1 MKKIILTLIVSCIV
15 LVGFSQSK
23 NVQNAYNSFRQET
36 DGVKTKLAE
45 AKYFID
51 LAYNHE
57 ATSTDPKM
65 WNYRS
70 KIYLEIMLKD
80 PALDKNAVFEATEAY
95 IRCLDRDKKGRISV
109 RKWTKEE
116 DVLNGLVQCG
126 YNLFNSGVEDYNAKN
141 HSTAIKK
148 YKEIFRIITLDKDN
162 LLKRGNIVPDA
173 IYKNLFLAA
182 LQLEDVDAQ
191 IEYLQ
196 KSIDNNTNDPIVYYY
211 MSNIYSKKG
220 DLEKALEYINI
231 GKEQFSSEIML
242 VNSEIDL
249 YMKMGKSTEEIIQKL
264 TDAIE
269 IDNTN
274 EILFIIRSQQYLL
287 ISEMIKAEENL
298 LEALEINPESASA
311 NNNLASLYLSMTDP
325 LVKKR
330 NNLSYRE
337 TKKIDNLDKQI
348 EQLQRKSL
356 PFLIK
361 YINIKEGNSEVDKA
375 ALNTLASIYYNL
387 GMEKESIETRNK
399 LNSLE

>member
-1 MKKIILTLIVSCIV
+1 MKKIILTLVVSCIV
-15 LVGFSQSK
+15 LSGFSQSK
-23 NVQNAYNSFRQET
+23 NVQNAYNSYRQEV
-36 DGVKTKLAE
+36 DGVKTKLAD
-45 AKYFID
+45 AKRFID

-57 ATSTDPKM
+57 STSNDPKM

-70 KIYLEIMLKD
+70 QIYLEIMLKD
-80 PALDKNAVFEATEAY
+80 PELDENAVFESTEAH
-95 IRCLDRDKKGRISV
+95 IRCLDRDKKGRIAV

-141 HSTAIKK
+141 YSTAIKK

-162 LLKRGNIVPDA
+162 LLKRGNIIPDA

-231 GKEQFSSEIML
+231 GKEQFSLEIML

-249 YMKMGKSTEEIIQKL
+249 YMKMGKSTKEIIQKL

-287 ISEMIKAEENL
+287 ISEITKAEEDL
-298 LEALEINPESASA
+298 LEALEINSESASA

-325 LVKKR
+325 LVKER

-348 EQLQRKSL
+348 EQLQRNSL

-361 YINIKEGNSEVDKA
+361 YISIKEGNSEVDKA

-387 GMEKESIETRNK
+387 GMEKESTETRNK

>member
-1 MKKIILTLIVSCIV
+1 M
-15 LVGFSQSK
+15 
-23 NVQNAYNSFRQET
+23 
-36 DGVKTKLAE
+36 
-45 AKYFID
+45 
-51 LAYNHE
+51 
-57 ATSTDPKM
+57 
-65 WNYRS
+65 
-70 KIYLEIMLKD
+70 
-80 PALDKNAVFEATEAY
+80 
-95 IRCLDRDKKGRISV
+95 
-109 RKWTKEE
+109 
-116 DVLNGLVQCG
+116 NGLVQCG

-141 HSTAIKK
+141 YSTAIKK
-148 YKEIFRIITLDKDN
+148 YKEIFRIIPLDKDN
-162 LLKRGNIVPDA
+162 LLKRGNIVTDA

-182 LQLEDVDAQ
+182 LQLKDVDAQ

-211 MSNIYSKKG
+211 MSNIYSNKG

-287 ISEMIKAEENL
+287 ISEITKAEEDL
-298 LEALEINPESASA
+298 LEALEINSESTSA
-311 NNNLASLYLSMTDP
+311 NNNLASLYLSMTNP
-325 LVKKR
+325 LVKER
-330 NNLSYRE
+330 NDLSYRQI
-337 TKKIDNLDKQI
+337 KKIENLDKQI

-361 YINIKEGNSEVDKA
+361 YISIKEDNSEIDKA

-387 GMEKESIETRNK
+387 GMEKESTETRNK

>member
-1 MKKIILTLIVSCIV
+1 MKKIILTLVVSCIV
-15 LVGFSQSK
+15 LSGFSQSK
-23 NVQNAYNSFRQET
+23 NVQNAYNSYKQET

-45 AKYFID
+45 AKKFID

-57 ATSTDPKM
+57 STSNDPKM

-70 KIYLEIMLKD
+70 KIYLEIMLKQ
-80 PALDKNAVFEATEAY
+80 PELDLNAVFEATEAH
-95 IRCLDRDKKGRISV
+95 IRCLDRDKKGRIAV

-141 HSTAIKK
+141 YSTAIKK

-182 LQLEDVDAQ
+182 LQLEDIDAQ

-287 ISEMIKAEENL
+287 ISEIIKAEEDL

-325 LVKKR
+325 LVKER

-348 EQLQRKSL
+348 EQLQRNSL

-361 YINIKEGNSEVDKA
+361 YISIKEGNSEVDKA

-387 GMEKESIETRNK
+387 GMEKESTETRNK

>member
-1 MKKIILTLIVSCIV
+1 MKKIVLTLIVSCIS

-36 DGVKTKLAE
+36 DGVKTKLSE
-45 AKYFID
+45 AKQFID

-57 ATSTDPKM
+57 STSNDPKM

-70 KIYLEIMLKD
+70 KIYLEIMLKQLE
-80 PALDKNAVFEATEAY
+80 LDLNAVFEATEAH
-95 IRCLDRDKKGRISV
+95 IRCLDRDKKGRIAV

-141 HSTAIKK
+141 YSTAIKK

-182 LQLEDVDAQ
+182 LQLEDIDAQ

-287 ISEMIKAEENL
+287 ISEITKAEEDL

-325 LVKKR
+325 LVKER

-348 EQLQRKSL
+348 EQLQRNSL

-361 YINIKEGNSEVDKA
+361 YISIKEGNSEVDKA

-387 GMEKESIETRNK
+387 GMEKESTETRNK